1 MNARSR
7 LILATKHTQRSLPYS
22 FFQNMRA
29 NSTNA
34 KPMFEGQ
41 ATLPHLPVPPLEQT
55 LTRYLRST
63 LPLQTPESLK
73 VTENAVASARNGS
86 DAKLMQALQKRLE
99 HRATAEGR
107 ENWLSDWWLSA
118 AYMSYRDP
126 VVPFSSYFYLHK
138 SDPTVKTGAARGAQ
152 LLKSMLA
159 FRAMIVNQT
168 LAPETSKTGYMCMA
182 PYKWMFNTS
191 RVPVPNEDVS
201 VAFEPAQNNHVI
213 VVRNGHIFSVDL
225 VNPHTGKELCADEI
239 ELQLQRIIEDPR
251 TQVPSS
257 APIGALTSA
266 NRDVWTKNRED
277 LLAGSHG
284 EHNRRLLERI
294 ESAIIVL
301 ALDHGSPVTFYERA
315 RDVYS
320 GPGSN
325 RFYDKQQFVVSDNGV
340 SGFIGEHSMM
350 DGSQTLRMNNFVLS
364 ALAAGKIELKG
375 PTSGSVLDTPT
386 ALEFRLEGPLAQAP
400 AAASND
406 FINLMEQQDLSVL
419 DFTGYGKEEIKQ
431 YNSSPDAWAQM
442 CIQLAYYKLYGQA
455 CATYESAQT
464 RKFKLGR
471 TETIRSAS
479 PESLAFTQAMCD
491 PSVSDEE
498 RYRKY
503 QAAAMQHVAY
513 AKAAAEGQG
522 VDRHMFGLKRMLR
535 DGEELPAVFKDP
547 MNATSGTW
555 ILSTSQISSK
565 VFDAWGFGEVT
576 PKGFGIAYAIKDHAL
591 TFTVMCLKQSH
602 SASRFTHFLN
612 EAVIELRGM
621 HDRLA
626 TKPKL

>member
-1 MNARSR
+1 M
-7 LILATKHTQRSLPYS
+7 
-22 FFQNMRA
+22 
-29 NSTNA
+29 
-34 KPMFEGQ
+34 
-41 ATLPHLPVPPLEQT
+41 
-55 LTRYLRST
+55 
-63 LPLQTPESLK
+63 
-73 VTENAVASARNGS
+73 
-86 DAKLMQALQKRLE
+86 
-99 HRATAEGR
+99 
-107 ENWLSDWWLSA
+107 
-118 AYMSYRDP
+118 
-126 VVPFSSYFYLHK
+126 
-138 SDPTVKTGAARGAQ
+138 
-152 LLKSMLA
+152 
-159 FRAMIVNQT
+159 
-168 LAPETSKTGYMCMA
+168 
-182 PYKWMFNTS
+182 
-191 RVPVPNEDVS
+191 
-201 VAFEPAQNNHVI
+201 
-213 VVRNGHIFSVDL
+213 
-225 VNPHTGKELCADEI
+225 
-239 ELQLQRIIEDPR
+239 
-251 TQVPSS
+251 PSS

-284 EHNRRLLERI
+284 EHNRRLLERV

>member
-1 MNARSR
+1 
-7 LILATKHTQRSLPYS
+7 
-22 FFQNMRA
+22 
-29 NSTNA
+29 
-34 KPMFEGQ
+34 
-41 ATLPHLPVPPLEQT
+41 
-55 LTRYLRST
+55 
-63 LPLQTPESLK
+63 
-73 VTENAVASARNGS
+73 
-86 DAKLMQALQKRLE
+86 
-99 HRATAEGR
+99 
-107 ENWLSDWWLSA
+107 
-118 AYMSYRDP
+118 
-126 VVPFSSYFYLHK
+126 
-138 SDPTVKTGAARGAQ
+138 
-152 LLKSMLA
+152 
-159 FRAMIVNQT
+159 
-168 LAPETSKTGYMCMA
+168 
-182 PYKWMFNTS
+182 
-191 RVPVPNEDVS
+191 
-201 VAFEPAQNNHVI
+201 
-213 VVRNGHIFSVDL
+213 
-225 VNPHTGKELCADEI
+225 
-239 ELQLQRIIEDPR
+239 
-251 TQVPSS
+251 
-257 APIGALTSA
+257 
-266 NRDVWTKNRED
+266 
-277 LLAGSHG
+277 
-284 EHNRRLLERI
+284 
-294 ESAIIVL
+294 
-301 ALDHGSPVTFYERA
+301 
-315 RDVYS
+315 
-320 GPGSN
+320 
-325 RFYDKQQFVVSDNGV
+325 
-340 SGFIGEHSMM
+340 
-350 DGSQTLRMNNFVLS
+350 
-364 ALAAGKIELKG
+364 
-375 PTSGSVLDTPT
+375 
-386 ALEFRLEGPLAQAP
+386 
-400 AAASND
+400 
-406 FINLMEQQDLSVL
+406 MEQQDLSVL